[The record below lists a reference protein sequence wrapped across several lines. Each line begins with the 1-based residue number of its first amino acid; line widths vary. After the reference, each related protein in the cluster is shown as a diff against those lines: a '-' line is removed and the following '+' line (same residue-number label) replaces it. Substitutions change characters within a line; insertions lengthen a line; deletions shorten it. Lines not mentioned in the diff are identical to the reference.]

1 MKINESL
8 FAVKKRTEVKSESL
22 VDYLYLIY
30 EQNFKIINQM
40 LFSSLEHQTRF
51 KYSHEMPM
59 YLVLSSNHHVPDIHV
74 EVNFLSPF
82 TVDIEMHY
90 RDNEVE
96 NIRYFYYVEFRLF
109 LDAKILEVKETGFL
123 RSCESRVK
131 ESEKKAANK
140 YNKSKSIE
148 DKLTKSLLVQEWFN
162 EIVKNKYTLNKSK

>member
-1 MKINESL
+1 MKINGSL
-8 FAVKKRTEVKSESL
+8 FTVKKRTEVKPESL
-22 VDYLYLIY
+22 VDYLYSIY
-30 EQNFKIINQM
+30 EQNFKTIDQII
-40 LFSSLEHQTRF
+40 FSSLRHQTRF
-51 KYSHEMPM
+51 KDSHETIK
-59 YLVLSSNHHVPDIHV
+59 YLVLSSNHNVPDIHV
-74 EVNFLSPF
+74 KLNFLSPF
-82 TVDIEMHY
+82 TVDIKMHY
-90 RDNEVE
+90 RDNDVE

-162 EIVKNKYTLNKSK
+162 EMVKNKYTLNKSK

>member
-96 NIRYFYYVEFRLF
+96 NIRYCYYVEFRLF
-109 LDAKILEVKETGFL
+109 LDAKILEVIETGFL
-123 RSCESRVK
+123 RSCDSRIK
-131 ESEKKAANK
+131 KSEKEVANK
-140 YNKSKSIE
+140 YNKSKSIQ

-162 EIVKNKYTLNKSK
+162 ELVKLKYTLNKTK

>member
-74 EVNFLSPF
+74 EINFLSPF

-123 RSCESRVK
+123 RSSDRKIK
-131 ESEKKAANK
+131 ESEKEADKK
-140 YNKSKSIE
+140 YNKSKSIH
-148 DKLTKSLLVQEWFN
+148 DKLTKSLLAQKWFN
-162 EIVKNKYTLNKSK
+162 EVVKLKYTINKT

>member
-8 FAVKKRTEVKSESL
+8 FAVKKRNEVKSEHL
-22 VDYLYLIY
+22 VDDLYSIY
-30 EQNFKIINQM
+30 EQNFKTIDQM
-40 LFSSLEHQTRF
+40 FFSSVEQQTKF
-51 KYSHEMPM
+51 KYSHETLKH
-59 YLVLSSNHHVPDIHV
+59 LVLSSNHHVPDIHV

-123 RSCESRVK
+123 QSSGSKIK
-131 ESEKKAANK
+131 ESEKEAANK
-140 YNKSKSIE
+140 HNKSKSIQ
-148 DKLTKSLLVQEWFN
+148 DKLTKSLLVHEWFN
-162 EIVKNKYTLNKSK
+162 ELVKLKYTLN

>member
-1 MKINESL
+1 MKTNKSL

-162 EIVKNKYTLNKSK
+162 EMVKNKYTLNKSK

>member
-1 MKINESL
+1 MKMNESL
-8 FAVKKRTEVKSESL
+8 FAVKKIAEVKPESL
-22 VDYLYLIY
+22 VDDLYSIY
-30 EQNFKIINQM
+30 EQNFKTIDQM
-40 LFSSLEHQTRF
+40 LFSSWEHQTRF
-51 KYSHEMPM
+51 MYSHEIPK
-59 YLVLSSNHHVPDIHV
+59 YLVLSSSHNVPDIHV

-90 RDNEVE
+90 KDNEVE

>member
-59 YLVLSSNHHVPDIHV
+59 YLVLSSNHLVPDIHV

-109 LDAKILEVKETGFL
+109 LDAKILEVIETGFL
-123 RSCESRVK
+123 RSCDSRIK
-131 ESEKKAANK
+131 ESEKEAANK
-140 YNKSKSIE
+140 YNRSKSIQ
-148 DKLTKSLLVQEWFN
+148 DKLTKSLLAQEWFN
-162 EIVKNKYTLNKSK
+162 ELVKLKYTLNKTK

>member
-1 MKINESL
+1 MKLNEPL

-30 EQNFKIINQM
+30 EQNFKIIYQM

-51 KYSHEMPM
+51 KYSHKMPM
-59 YLVLSSNHHVPDIHV
+59 YSVLSSNHHVPDIHV

-109 LDAKILEVKETGFL
+109 LDAKILEVIETGFL
-123 RSCESRVK
+123 RSCDSRIK
-131 ESEKKAANK
+131 ESEKEAANK
-140 YNKSKSIE
+140 YNRSKSIQ
-148 DKLTKSLLVQEWFN
+148 DKLTKSLLAQEWFN
-162 EIVKNKYTLNKSK
+162 ELVKLKYTLNKTK

>member
-8 FAVKKRTEVKSESL
+8 FAVKKITEVKSESL

-30 EQNFKIINQM
+30 EQNFKTINQM

-51 KYSHEMPM
+51 KYSNEMPK

-96 NIRYFYYVEFRLF
+96 NIWYFYYVEFRLF

-123 RSCESRVK
+123 RSSGSKIK
-131 ESEKKAANK
+131 ESEKETPK
-140 YNKSKSIE
+140 KSNNLKSVQE
-148 DKLTKSLLVQEWFN
+148 KLTKSLSAHEWFN
-162 EIVKNKYTLNKSK
+162 KLTMLEYTLGKK

>member
-30 EQNFKIINQM
+30 EQNFKTINQI

-51 KYSHEMPM
+51 KYSHETPK

-123 RSCESRVK
+123 RSSGSKIK
-131 ESEKKAANK
+131 ESEKEAANK
-140 YNKSKSIE
+140 YNKSKSIQ
-148 DKLTKSLLVQEWFN
+148 DKLTKSLLVEEWFN
-162 EIVKNKYTLNKSK
+162 ELVKLKYTLN